1 MANVIEHGEL
11 EHDEEIRLD
20 SIEEALED
28 LKNGKVVIVVD
39 DEQRENE
46 GDFIALA
53 EKVSPEVINFM
64 ITEGRG
70 LVCVPITRQRA
81 EALELHPMVE
91 QNTDFHGTAFTV
103 SVDHMETTTGI
114 SAAERSLTVRALAD
128 EAVTGSD

>member
-1 MANVIEHGEL
+1 MDRGSQTSAMANVIEHGEL
-11 EHDEEIRLD
+11 EHGEEIRLD

-53 EKVSPEVINFM
+53 EKASPEVINFM

-81 EALELHPMVE
+81 ERLGIASYGRAKYRFPRYCLYGIGRSYGD
-91 QNTDFHGTAFTV
+91 NNGDFSG
-103 SVDHMETTTGI
+103 
-114 SAAERSLTVRALAD
+114 
-128 EAVTGSD
+128 